1 MQKSLKNRGKV
12 VVNKNPKLSVVMCV
26 FNTDEIL
33 LKESLD
39 SIFAS
44 TEKNIEVVFVDDG
57 STKDY
62 SELLKNYQNIRY
74 FKTENQ
80 GTLKARI
87 FGARQAKAKY
97 VCYADSDDTVSELFY
112 AASLEKAKQ
121 TGADVVVND
130 WAFHTESTKYVCL
143 RDETIS
149 KNICYENEVI
159 LEKFMEQRGLQHSF
173 YVLWNKI
180 FKKEL
185 LLKTLDEVEKCDIQK
200 MLFAEDLLISFF
212 VSLYAKKMVNTH
224 VGFYFYRIHNNQ
236 QIAVVSEEKLKHHIE
251 SQTQVFDIME
261 QKLKEIDAFDNVESY
276 FVNWKKLLASGNWA
290 NAKRSK
296 YKQLLPLIK
305 EKYKVKKVGKHFSG
319 ASKFYDKQRVLPRNI
334 DAVDLEIKK
343 VYYSNKYL
351 KIYARRT
358 SYFYWQTRSLIE
370 LFGKK
375 VMFVKRKKY
384 ATMFAP
390 KEKVSLK
397 QRVLHNVIVY
407 RIGMAL
413 FPKGSKIRKILK
425 SKL

>member
-1 MQKSLKNRGKV
+1 MI
-12 VVNKNPKLSVVMCV
+12 NKNPILSVVMCV
-26 FNTDEIL
+26 FNTDESL

-44 TEKNIEVVFVDDG
+44 AEKNIEVIFVDDG
-57 STKDY
+57 STKEY
-62 SELLKNYQNIRY
+62 TKLLKKYENVKY

-87 FGARQAKAKY
+87 FGARKASAKY
-97 VCYADSDDTVSELFY
+97 VCYADSDDTVSELYY

-143 RDETIS
+143 RDETIN
-149 KNICYENEVI
+149 KNICYENEII
-159 LEKFMEQRGLQHSF
+159 LTTFMEQRGLQHSF

-185 LLKTLDEVEKCDIQK
+185 LLKALDEVEKCNLQR

-212 VSLYAKKMVNTH
+212 VAIHAKKMVNTH
-224 VGFYFYRIHNNQ
+224 VGFYFYRIHNSQ
-236 QIAVVSEEKLKHHIE
+236 QIAVVSEEKLKHHIL
-251 SQTQVFDIME
+251 SQTTVFDIME
-261 QKLKEIDAFDNVESY
+261 QKLKELGVFDEVDSS
-276 FVNWKKLLASGNWA
+276 FINWKKLLASGNWA

-305 EKYKVKKVGKHFSG
+305 EKYKLEKVSAHFSG
-319 ASKFYDKQRVLPRNI
+319 ASKFYDKQRVLPLNLTE
-334 DAVDLEIKK
+334 VDLAVKK

-351 KIYARRT
+351 KIYAKT
-358 SYFYWQTRSLIE
+358 NSYFYHQARTIVE

-375 VMFVKRKKY
+375 AMFVKRKKY

-390 KEKVSLK
+390 KEKVSVK
-397 QRVLHNVIVY
+397 QRILHNIVVY
-407 RIGMAL
+407 RVGMAL

>member
-1 MQKSLKNRGKV
+1 
-12 VVNKNPKLSVVMCV
+12 MCV
-26 FNTDEIL
+26 YNTDEQL

-44 TEKNIEVVFVDDG
+44 AEKNIEVVFVDDG

-62 SELLKNYQNIRY
+62 TKLLKKYENVQY

-87 FGARQAKAKY
+87 FGAKKAKSNY
-97 VCYADSDDTVSELFY
+97 ICYADSDDTVSELYY
-112 AASLEKAKQ
+112 AAMLEKAKQ
-121 TGADVVVND
+121 TNADVVVND

-149 KNICYENEVI
+149 KNICYENDVI

-185 LLKTLDEVEKCDIQK
+185 LLKALEEVEKCNLQR

-212 VSLYAKKMVNTH
+212 VALSAKKMVNTH
-224 VGFYFYRIHNNQ
+224 IGFYFYRIHSSQ
-236 QIAVVSEEKLKHHIE
+236 QISVVSEEKLKHHIL

-261 QKLKEIDAFDNVESY
+261 QKLKEKNMFDEY
-276 FVNWKKLLASGNWA
+276 EDLFINWKKLLASGNWA

-305 EKYKVKKVGKHFSG
+305 EKYKLEKVSAHFSG
-319 ASKFYDKQRVLPRNI
+319 ASKFYDKQRVLPLNL
-334 DAVDLEIKK
+334 AEVDLAVKK

-351 KIYARRT
+351 KIYAKT
-358 SYFYWQTRSLIE
+358 KSYFYWQAKEVVE
-370 LFGKK
+370 LFSKK
-375 VMFVKRKKY
+375 AMFVKRKKY

-390 KEKVSLK
+390 KEKISFK
-397 QRVLHNVIVY
+397 QRILHNIVVY
-407 RIGMAL
+407 RVGMAL
-413 FPKGSKIRKILK
+413 FPKGSKIRKFLK

>member
-1 MQKSLKNRGKV
+1 
-12 VVNKNPKLSVVMCV
+12 MCV
-26 FNTDEIL
+26 FNTDEKF

-44 TEKNIEVVFVDDG
+44 TEKNIELVFVDDG

-62 SELLKNYQNIRY
+62 RELLKNYENVKY
-74 FKTENQ
+74 YKTENQ

-87 FGARQAKAKY
+87 FGAKQASAKY

-112 AASLEKAKQ
+112 PAMLEKAKQ

-130 WAFHTESTKYVCL
+130 WAFHTESTKYFCL

-185 LLKTLDEVEKCDIQK
+185 LLKALEEVESCNLQK

-212 VSLYAKKMVNTH
+212 ISLHAKKMVNTH
-224 VGFYFYRIHNNQ
+224 VGFYFYRIHSSQ
-236 QIAVVSEEKLKHHIE
+236 QISVVSEEKLKHHIL

-261 QKLKEIDAFDNVESY
+261 QRLKDINVFDDVESY
-276 FVNWKKLLASGNWA
+276 FVNWKKLLSSGNYA

-296 YKQLLPLIK
+296 YKSLLPLIK
-305 EKYKVKKVGKHFSG
+305 EKYRLPKVSAHFSG
-319 ASKFYDKQRVLPRNI
+319 ASRFYDKQRVLPLNI
-334 DAVDLEIKK
+334 AEVDLAIKK

-351 KIYARRT
+351 KIYAKSR
-358 SYFYWQTRSLIE
+358 SYFYHQSRTIIE
-370 LFGKK
+370 LFNKK
-375 VMFVKRKKY
+375 AMFVKRKKY
-384 ATMFAP
+384 ATMIAP

-397 QRVLHNVIVY
+397 QRIVHNVFVY
-407 RIGMAL
+407 RVGMAL
-413 FPKGSKIRKILK
+413 FPKGSKIRKFLK